1 MKLYYVPGACS
12 LSDHIALHEAGLD
25 AMFEKVD
32 LKTRKT
38 ESGADFLAINPKGYV
53 PALVLDDGEIVTEN
67 IAILSWIAAQAPA
80 LTPNGPLAAT
90 RLLEA
95 LAYISTE
102 VHHGFKPFVHGG
114 SADDRSKAA
123 DATFKRFELIAKSLV
138 GPYLFGPRFT
148 VADCYLFVML
158 TWAKRLDVSIPPA
171 LVQYFENVMERPA
184 VRRALAEEGLA
195 EAYKAYRYPMPA
207 T

>member
-25 AMFEKVD
+25 ATFEKVD
-32 LKTRKT
+32 LKTRT
-38 ESGADFLAINPKGYV
+38 TQTGADYLAINPKGYV

-80 LTPNGPLAAT
+80 LAPTGPLAAT

-114 SADDRSKAA
+114 SKEDRAKAA

-138 GPYLFGPRFT
+138 GPYLFGSRFT

-158 TWAKRLDVSIPPA
+158 TWARRLDVSVPPA
-171 LVQYFENVMERPA
+171 LAQYFERVMEREA
-184 VRRALAEEGLA
+184 VRRSLAEEGLG
-195 EAYKAYRYPMPA
+195 
-207 T
+207 